1 MELEKN
7 KSLSAYSTFGIGG
20 PARYFIAVK
29 TIDQLK
35 SAVLWAEQEGI
46 PLMVIGRGSNSLF
59 HDQGFDGLAIHN
71 KLHFC
76 EIEGSAV
83 HVSSGYNFSLLGAQ
97 TAKRGLSGLEFASG
111 IPGSVGGAIFMN
123 AGANGGET
131 ADHLQIVTVM
141 NHKGELYDLKRS
153 DIEFSYRTSSF
164 QMSGEIIVSARFLL
178 EEDRSARERQLEI
191 VAYRT
196 KTQPYGDQ
204 SCGCIFR
211 NPDEGSAG
219 ALIEKCGL
227 KGMRVGGAEVSPL
240 HGNFIVNRD
249 GATAEDVLALSEE
262 VRRLVH
268 EKTGILLEW
277 ELRKAPFNYEFSR

>member
-29 TIDQLK
+29 TIDELK
-35 SAVLWAEQEGI
+35 RAVLWAEQEGI

-123 AGANGGET
+123 AGASGGET

-153 DIEFSYRTSSF
+153 DIEFAYRTSSF

-178 EEDRSARERQLEI
+178 EEDRSARGRQIEI
-191 VAYRT
+191 VSYRT
-196 KTQPYGDQ
+196 ETQPYGDQ
-204 SCGCIFR
+204 SCGCVFR
-211 NPDEGSAG
+211 NPEKGSAG
-219 ALIEKCGL
+219 ALIEQCGL
-227 KGMRVGGAEVSPL
+227 KGMRIGGAEVSTL
-240 HGNFIVNRD
+240 HGNFIVNRE
-249 GATAEDVLALSEE
+249 GATAEDVWRLGAE

-268 EKTGILLEW
+268 EKTGIILEW
-277 ELRKAPFNYEFSR
+277 ELRRLPYELSS